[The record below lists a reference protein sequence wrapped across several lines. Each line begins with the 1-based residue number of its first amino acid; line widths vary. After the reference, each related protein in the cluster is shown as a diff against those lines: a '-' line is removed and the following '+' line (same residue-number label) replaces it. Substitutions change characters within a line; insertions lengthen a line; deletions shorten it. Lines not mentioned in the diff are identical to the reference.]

1 MTILDHGLMDLEVLK
16 PIFTAIALLEFH
28 LTRLFHTLWI
38 MEFFFFFY
46 FSPASSDRATIKSH
60 LIFYH

>member
-28 LTRLFHTLWI
+28 LTRPFHTLWI
-38 MEFFFFFY
+38 MECFFFF
-46 FSPASSDRATIKSH
+46 TSH
-60 LIFYH
+60 LPQVTEPLLRVI